1 MAGWHAS
8 MGHTPGIHYR
18 SFTTMQQ
25 TVPQFVVLAP
35 EVLLNFRTRLIDRVF
50 TPVHFHYHCTSA
62 HMLLLWSV
70 AHVCCRWWFVSRSL
84 SYVMC
89 MGCFSFL
96 LLAGIYFVSDMKGWW
111 AGRPFVYPGTLYSQN
126 KGFSVVLRHIFE
138 TIHQLFP
145 DVVFHVS
152 WMSVSYCC
160 ILFVFVVLCISVK
173 HFTVFQFIVL
183 VFNHI
188 TSNTLVTSQKKTHT
202 SISSMN
208 KHHHH
213 Y

>member
-18 SFTTMQQ
+18 SFTTMQH

-35 EVLLNFRTRLIDRVF
+35 EVLLNFRTGLIDCVF
-50 TPVHFHYHCTSA
+50 TPVYMPLHYHCSSA

-96 LLAGIYFVSDMKGWW
+96 LLAGIYFVSDVKGWW
-111 AGRPFVYPGTLYSQN
+111 AGLPFVYPGTLYSQN
-126 KGFSVVLRHIFE
+126 KGLSVVLRHIFE
-138 TIHQLFP
+138 MIHQLFP
-145 DVVFHVS
+145 DVVIHVC
-152 WMSVSYCC
+152 WMSVSIFFNLICIYC
-160 ILFVFVVLCISVK
+160 
-173 HFTVFQFIVL
+173 
-183 VFNHI
+183 
-188 TSNTLVTSQKKTHT
+188 TSNLLSTLLSF
-202 SISSMN
+202 SSLF
-208 KHHHH
+208 
-213 Y
+213 YFSTI